1 MGWRLYTVTDWC
13 VEKMGPWTGRGAIL
27 FPDLARHNH
36 TSPPPPHWQPAKR
49 SPATRSVKSH
59 GAHGAPCP
67 RTCVSGCLYVGC
79 AVRTMVDRP
88 PGQRMWTSCFWAV
101 SGRNGEKTFIAL
113 KQWKTSPQWRRGE
126 KSFAPAGEKPC
137 RTGRP
142 VGTDR
147 QRACTAQSAA
157 ICSGPRWMPMTLPWM
172 STSPSV

>member
-27 FPDLARHNH
+27 FPDLDRHGHDLPAPAPGATGKAEPRHQVGKIPWCARR
-36 TSPPPPHWQPAKR
+36 TLPANMRKR
-49 SPATRSVKSH
+49 MFVQ
-59 GAHGAPCP
+59 
-67 RTCVSGCLYVGC
+67 GC

>member
-27 FPDLARHNH
+27 FPDLDRHGHDLPAFGPLATGKAKPRHQVGQIPWCARRTVPVNMRKRMFVRRVRRAHH
-36 TSPPPPHWQPAKR
+36 GR
-49 SPATRSVKSH
+49 SPARP
-59 GAHGAPCP
+59 AN
-67 RTCVSGCLYVGC
+67 
-79 AVRTMVDRP
+79 VDLVFLGGIREER
-88 PGQRMWTSCFWAV
+88 G
-101 SGRNGEKTFIAL
+101 KTFIAL

-126 KSFAPAGEKPC
+126 KSFAPAGEELC

-147 QRACTAQSAA
+147 QRACIAQSAA

-172 STSPSV
+172 STSPRV

>member
-49 SPATRSVKSH
+49 SPATRSAKSH
-59 GAHGAPCP
+59 GAHGAPYP

-88 PGQRMWTSCFWAV
+88 PGQRDSTSMFLGGF
-101 SGRNGEKTFIAL
+101 SGGKGRKNPAPWRNCRPPRNGVGAKNLSPLQEMNCAGPVAL
-113 KQWKTSPQWRRGE
+113 FP
-126 KSFAPAGEKPC
+126 PAG
-137 RTGRP
+137 
-142 VGTDR
+142 
-147 QRACTAQSAA
+147 
-157 ICSGPRWMPMTLPWM
+157 SGPASLRARP
-172 STSPSV
+172 SARGRAGCRSPCPG